1 MSKGGNVDF
10 WWGLMEEVVER
21 GRWPPSF
28 GAKHHQNFTIFCY
41 LAPSSSAHGV
51 VGFAP
56 MRPDA
61 GKLPIRQFL
70 PGQIWECFET
80 HVDCNTDSFQPS
92 ELAVFTSCR
101 LVWRAP
107 KHSKKQSSG
116 RLSKSIFNG
125 WCIVKYTSHCQKS
138 HHENRPCTT
147 CGVFYITISAEG
159 EASLYH
165 LAQNTY
171 HDVKVIHHQI
181 N

>member
-101 LVWRAP
+101 LVWRA
-107 KHSKKQSSG
+107 QSILKNNHRVGFLRAS
-116 RLSKSIFNG
+116 L
-125 WCIVKYTSHCQKS
+125 TDD
-138 HHENRPCTT
+138 
-147 CGVFYITISAEG
+147 VFYIT
-159 EASLYH
+159 
-165 LAQNTY
+165 
-171 HDVKVIHHQI
+171 KVVM
-181 N
+181 